1 MDWNR
6 PVERDQG
13 SGIRDRERGKFPFHG
28 LVAGA
33 IVVLGAAVAAW
44 WLWPE
49 GDTRQD
55 AASTKKG
62 LIREVTPAVRVR
74 APEPVQTATNEPL
87 AKLPKPK
94 IPVGNVITA
103 KSNVGR
109 IETHADGSVV
119 TSKFEVVFK
128 RPFERALQ
136 VALRPG
142 GFGASSSMAMQ
153 HRYSEDQ
160 ILQMLKEITRPEPED
175 DERVAALKDRVQK
188 LKEDMLLEIMKGRTV
203 GEVLDD
209 LRRQCATERGM
220 LNLADKTVREATRC
234 GDVQKVR
241 ETLEKTN
248 QILEKNGLAPR
259 QAPPQFARQIRE
271 LEVAERA
278 ERAEKANRDAE
289 ALTRAMNESIE

>member
-1 MDWNR
+1 MSWNR
-6 PVERDQG
+6 PQNESVKVKSAQCRFTKG
-13 SGIRDRERGKFPFHG
+13 RLASF
-28 LVAGA
+28 
-33 IVVLGAAVAAW
+33 VVLLAVIAGVCLVFLLGDEGEKQPRKNKGRLIQAA
-44 WLWPE
+44 
-49 GDTRQD
+49 
-55 AASTKKG
+55 
-62 LIREVTPAVRVR
+62 TPAIKKPSVRPTV
-74 APEPVQTATNEPL
+74 AATNEPV
-87 AKLPKPK
+87 AKLEKPR

-103 KSNVGR
+103 RSNVGR

-142 GFGASSSMAMQ
+142 GFGASSIMALQ
-153 HRYSEDQ
+153 HRYSEEQ

-188 LKEDMLLEIMKGRTV
+188 LKEDILLEIRKGRTA
-203 GEVLDD
+203 GEVLDE

-220 LNLADKTVREATRC
+220 INLAERTVREASYS

-248 QILEKNGLAPR
+248 QILEKNGIAPR
-259 QAPPQFARQIRE
+259 QAPPQFAKEIRE
-271 LEVAERA
+271 MEAAERA
-278 ERAEKANRDAE
+278 ERAEKASSDAD